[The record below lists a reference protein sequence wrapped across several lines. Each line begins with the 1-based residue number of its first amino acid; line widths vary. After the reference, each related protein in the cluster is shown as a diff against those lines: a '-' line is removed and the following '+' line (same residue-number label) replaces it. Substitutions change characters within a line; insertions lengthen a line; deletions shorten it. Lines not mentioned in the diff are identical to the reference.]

1 MHNSDD
7 VRRQPFTE
15 RKALLRKVLQHTR
28 RRIQLCRTHRRRR
41 QRNVLRRFVNLAL
54 KELSQRNRMRCIARD
69 RRKPNEGQVP
79 DSPRRNSR
87 HKMGRSDKSKI
98 NCCYLLVVAV
108 PVAQAQNPRVSKADA
123 QKVVTI
129 ISGKLRPKPIAKYRN
144 SVSRQSRPTRRKT
157 TKWPMNCP
165 RNAA

>member
-1 MHNSDD
+1 MKVRYPTAPGATRAIRWD
-7 VRRQPFTE
+7 VLMN
-15 RKALLRKVLQHTR
+15 RKLIVA
-28 RRIQLCRTHRRRR
+28 I
-41 QRNVLRRFVNLAL
+41 
-54 KELSQRNRMRCIARD
+54 
-69 RRKPNEGQVP
+69 
-79 DSPRRNSR
+79 
-87 HKMGRSDKSKI
+87 
-98 NCCYLLVVAV
+98 LLVVAV